1 MSMYGHGHSNL
12 NVSGLSDLDV
22 SHLNLSNHH
31 NNNTNPFENSE
42 LYTKSGKLRKVKET
56 KKTVKNEKGK
66 GGKNGLSQGNN
77 GNDGEYEYNYNG
89 GYEEDEGLQ
98 VHGAKKSTTSASGAT
113 STAGGQ
119 RRRRKELDLSQVD
132 PNLDTHKHDYSRV
145 NGSHSTPHH
154 QYPHSSSTY
163 SGTHS
168 GGRFSHD
175 MDMDLGLYGNE
186 GLFDELE
193 GLDGPQSEVKASAGR
208 GRKGLVQR
216 RE

>member
-77 GNDGEYEYNYNG
+77 GNDGEYEYNYSG

-98 VHGAKKSTTSASGAT
+98 GSNVVQCCFFGISPALQFYVAI
-113 STAGGQ
+113 
-119 RRRRKELDLSQVD
+119 LSVD
-132 PNLDTHKHDYSRV
+132 SWRDAFFESLSDHIILTF
-145 NGSHSTPHH
+145 T
-154 QYPHSSSTY
+154 
-163 SGTHS
+163 
-168 GGRFSHD
+168 
-175 MDMDLGLYGNE
+175 
-186 GLFDELE
+186 LFYL
-193 GLDGPQSEVKASAGR
+193 
-208 GRKGLVQR
+208 
-216 RE
+216 